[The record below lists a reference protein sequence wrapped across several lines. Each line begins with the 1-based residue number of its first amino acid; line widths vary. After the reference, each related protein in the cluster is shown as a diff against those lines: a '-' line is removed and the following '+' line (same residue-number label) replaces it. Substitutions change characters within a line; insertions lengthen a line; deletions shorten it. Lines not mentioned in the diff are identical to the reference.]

1 MTRDFRYRDIFGSD
15 EDTKW
20 MNFSNARGQWIFLHA
35 WTLFQIIGSLSL
47 SLSDA
52 IRMPPHLY
60 KESLEESVSNC
71 DRTAAV
77 GRSTLLK
84 TFKEFQ
90 DGRLHMSKEAF
101 PSAIPEG
108 VYFSP
113 YINRRDDPLHS
124 FEQLL
129 EAGVVKRVQEVYY
142 SRLSGR
148 PNATTRVNPGAGQS
162 ILFLND
168 YLLIQHLFC
177 GFSVGFGDWVVE
189 YMVPNLED
197 TSVQDIGVVQPN
209 DRFMELQSAIQ
220 TKVIILMGTDV
231 GL

>member
-1 MTRDFRYRDIFGSD
+1 MNEFSTL
-15 EDTKW
+15 EDSEYFC
-20 MNFSNARGQWIFLHA
+20 MRGPCSKSL
-35 WTLFQIIGSLSL
+35 GSLSL

-101 PSAIPEG
+101 HRLFRRESI
-108 VYFSP
+108 FSP

-148 PNATTRVNPGAGQS
+148 PKCHHTSESRSRTIHP
-162 ILFLND
+162 FLND

-209 DRFMELQSAIQ
+209 DRIYGTAI
-220 TKVIILMGTDV
+220 GHP
-231 GL
+231 GLRSSS